1 MLYNIFFPTPVA
13 GGDYALVTNNAY
25 AGDKRNIGTSTMGQL
40 KYVLENPMTYTKIL
54 LESMGSMLADYTF
67 RKQPYITYAYM
78 GSANYLIN
86 WVMIGVG
93 LFAALFANVKTS
105 MGKVMGALT
114 HLMNFGVVAIVFSS
128 MYISYTPVGSPKI
141 LGVQGRY
148 VIPLF
153 LPFLSCFL
161 GWGIRKCQK
170 TDKQGF
176 IVKCRQSLS
185 ALPAVYERV
194 IFGVM
199 MAVSL
204 WMTYHL
210 IILTINV

>member
-1 MLYNIFFPTPVA
+1 MMSNPLQ
-13 GGDYALVTNNAY
+13 YAV
-25 AGDKRNIGTSTMGQL
+25 
-40 KYVLENPMTYTKIL
+40 IL
-54 LESMGSMLADYTF
+54 LRSMLDMLMDYTVKGNPF
-67 RKQPYITYAYM
+67 VSYGYM
-78 GSANYLIN
+78 GAAGYLTN
-86 WVMIGVG
+86 WLMIALG

-105 MGKVMGALT
+105 IRKGMGALT

-128 MYISYTPVGSPKI
+128 MYISYTAVGSSNI

-153 LPFLSCFL
+153 LPFLSCFM
-161 GWGIRKCQK
+161 GWGIIRAQK
-170 TDKQGF
+170 TKAEGYV
-176 IVKCRQSLS
+176 VKLRNRLQ
-185 ALPAVYERV
+185 ALPAVYERI

-204 WMTYHL
+204 WMTLKL

>member
-1 MLYNIFFPTPVA
+1 
-13 GGDYALVTNNAY
+13 
-25 AGDKRNIGTSTMGQL
+25 
-40 KYVLENPMTYTKIL
+40 
-54 LESMGSMLADYTF
+54 
-67 RKQPYITYAYM
+67 
-78 GSANYLIN
+78 
-86 WVMIGVG
+86 
-93 LFAALFANVKTS
+93 
-105 MGKVMGALT
+105 MGKTMGALT

-128 MYISYTPVGSPKI
+128 MYISYTPVGNPKI

-161 GWGIRKCQK
+161 GWGIRKYEK
-170 TDKQGF
+170 TDQKGL
-176 IVKCRQSLS
+176 IVKCRQRLS

-194 IFGVM
+194 VFGVM
-199 MAVSL
+199 MVVSL